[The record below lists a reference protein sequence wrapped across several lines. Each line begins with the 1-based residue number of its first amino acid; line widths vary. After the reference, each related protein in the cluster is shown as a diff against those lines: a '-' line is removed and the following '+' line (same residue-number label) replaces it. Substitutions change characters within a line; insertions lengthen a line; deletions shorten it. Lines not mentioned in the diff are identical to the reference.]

1 MNEEEALCPIENA
14 MENSYSPLK
23 EGELIIFGYGTTYSS
38 NQVNYYTL
46 MGRLYRY
53 DKGKPFFFK
62 IVTQD
67 DQQAKLEQAGGAFR
81 ENGRIYYFRV
91 AVLEG
96 SKCHKFQL
104 SCKGGSALPTNQALQ
119 QIGKAWRGDI
129 FVMCIGKCDPQ
140 DLVNMGGCD
149 ARRVDFAVKN
159 KLWGNQKPSVNSKTE
174 EVNTRL

>member
-1 MNEEEALCPIENA
+1 MSKMDGLNSTAQAKERTLSFIKNGYINYGGRRYFAQLKMPRKTPILH
-14 MENSYSPLK
+14 SK
-23 EGELIIFGYGTTYSS
+23 RVT
-38 NQVNYYTL
+38 YYTL
-46 MGRLYRY
+46 MGRLYQY

-62 IVTQD
+62 IITQD

-96 SKCHKFQL
+96 SKRHEFQL
-104 SCKGGSALPTNQALQ
+104 SCKGGSALPTNQTLQ

-129 FVMCIGKCDPQ
+129 FVMHIGKRDPQ

-149 ARRVDFAVKN
+149 ARQVDFAVKN
-159 KLWGNQKPSVNSKTE
+159 KSKAE
-174 EVNTRL
+174 K